1 MHGPPSTRLDRIH
14 ALVLVLGAALIAV
27 YWAAYFLTD
36 WTKPDFVH
44 DPAMARETAVYLGFE
59 GAFPLPDG
67 FVAACLLF
75 AGLNLIVGR
84 PAAIVF
90 GLVGAGGLMFLA
102 LIDIFFNITQG
113 LYAPALLVRDLGV
126 QMEVVINLACLLGA
140 IWTIQRMWG
149 HPLRFV
155 RGHGRTDR
163 AGDKPWGAP

>member
-1 MHGPPSTRLDRIH
+1 MQGPSSTRLDRVH
-14 ALVLVLGAALIAV
+14 AIVLVLGAALIAS

-44 DPAMARETAVYLGFE
+44 DPAMARQAAVYLGFE

-67 FVAACLLF
+67 FVAVCLLL
-75 AGLNLIVGR
+75 AGLNLLAGR
-84 PAAIVF
+84 PAAVAF

-113 LYAPALLVRDLGV
+113 LYAPALLARDFGM
-126 QMEVVINLACLLGA
+126 QMEVAINLACLFGA
-140 IWTIQRMWG
+140 IWTAKRLWG

-155 RGHGRTDR
+155 RHQ
-163 AGDKPWGAP
+163 APS